1 MDMSNSGEAY
11 RTLSRYS
18 TALSG
23 LKNAAL
29 IAASMSVRA
38 NPMLSML
45 AIAAL
50 RSAPRMRADGS
61 SKRRFEGGEAACGA
75 GEGVTGTLGIVE
87 VAGAGA
93 AGTAGD

>member
-1 MDMSNSGEAY
+1 METYTSEETY

-18 TALSG
+18 TARSG

-38 NPMLSML
+38 KPMLSML

-50 RSAPRMRADGS
+50 RSSPKVRADGS
-61 SKRRFEGGEAACGA
+61 SKRRFDGGEAVCGA
-75 GEGVTGTLGIVE
+75 GVGVTGTLGIVE